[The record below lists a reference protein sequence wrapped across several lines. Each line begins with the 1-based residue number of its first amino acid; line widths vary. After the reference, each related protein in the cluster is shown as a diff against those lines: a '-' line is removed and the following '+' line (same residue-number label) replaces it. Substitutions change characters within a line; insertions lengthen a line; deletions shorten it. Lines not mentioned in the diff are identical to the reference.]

1 MDNIGYAC
9 LTQRKTGEV
18 IEEVERIGSFLLIK
32 DGKEAIQKVLV
43 LPYQAK
49 QVVFEALRDWGIEI
63 AIEGQKPLQS
73 EISNLRARLKL
84 RNRQI
89 RDLRRQ
95 LRK

>member
-18 IEEVERIGSFLLIK
+18 IEEVERIGAFLLIK
-32 DGKEAIQKVLV
+32 DGKESIQKVLV
-43 LPYQAK
+43 LPHQAK
-49 QVVFEALRDWGIEI
+49 QVIFQALRDWGIEI
-63 AIEGQKPLQS
+63 AVEGQKPLQS
-73 EISNLRARLKL
+73 EISDLRARLKL

>member
-1 MDNIGYAC
+1 MDNIGYAY

-32 DGKEAIQKVLV
+32 DGKEGIQKVLV
-43 LPYQAK
+43 LPHQAK
-49 QVVFEALRDWGIEI
+49 QVIFQALRDWGIEI
-63 AIEGQKPLQS
+63 AVEGQKPLQS
-73 EISNLRARLKL
+73 EISDLRARLKL